1 MPTPAS
7 ESMEEAGLSRVSPSC
22 RAESSSASCE
32 AASRLSLD
40 IMKSAVAATTCS
52 DASAEDGSPALAGA
66 AAGAATSASRGT
78 LNATVMP
85 TVAFAGGVT
94 MTFAPEGVVTAS
106 FCPGAQLEG
115 TFTSIRAVPSA
126 AAGVLFSGALAAGLL
141 TDSGTWNSSTCPAPM
156 PAGILMLTFLP
167 LGAVH
172 VSSCPLE
179 QAAGMVHLCS
189 NESRGQRACVRSLL
203 RGHGDALHLDERL
216 AAGAAVGG
224 HDAPNFR
231 RL

>member
-7 ESMEEAGLSRVSPSC
+7 ESMEEAGLSRVSLSC
-22 RAESSSASCE
+22 LSESSSPSCE
-32 AASRLSLD
+32 AGSRLSLD
-40 IMKSAVAATTCS
+40 IMKSAVAAATCS
-52 DASAEDGSPALAGA
+52 DASADDGAPALAGA
-66 AAGAATSASRGT
+66 VAGADTSASRGT

-94 MTFAPEGVVTAS
+94 MTLAPEGVVTAS
-106 FCPGAQLEG
+106 FCPGAQLDG

-126 AAGVLFSGALAAGLL
+126 AVGVLFSGAFSAGLL

-167 LGAVH
+167 LGAVQ

-179 QAAGMVHLCS
+179 QPEGMVHLWSHKSCGQQ
-189 NESRGQRACVRSLL
+189 ESVFV
-203 RGHGDALHLDERL
+203 RGHGSRT
-216 AAGAAVGG
+216 
-224 HDAPNFR
+224 PS
-231 RL
+231 